1 MQTIPGSE
9 GLVLIFYLFY
19 YYQVLEGEC
28 EGYLA
33 IKGWF
38 LFIFFYY
45 YYHYQVLEGEC
56 EGYLAI
62 KRSWPG
68 QLRGVYGDQ
77 KRFEETYF
85 QAHILKSPLYIV
97 TLYSKHV
104 NIYMRLEETHFR
116 GNFPFFSLVALQRGG
131 QEDLK

>member
-1 MQTIPGSE
+1 MKRFI
-9 GLVLIFYLFY
+9 YLFIGLLSLSGTRGRM
-19 YYQVLEGEC
+19 QRMR
-28 EGYLA
+28 GYEALFF
-33 IKGWF
+33 IF
-38 LFIFFYY
+38 LFFIQLIHHY
-45 YYHYQVLEGEC
+45 YQVLEGEC

-97 TLYSKHV
+97 TLYGKLV
-104 NIYMRLEETHFR
+104 YEYQRLEETYFR
-116 GNFPFFSLVALQRGG
+116 GDLLLFVLAALQRGG
-131 QEDLK
+131 QEDFK

>member
-1 MQTIPGSE
+1 MRRIPGYE
-9 GLVLIFYLFY
+9 VLVFF
-19 YYQVLEGEC
+19 
-28 EGYLA
+28 
-33 IKGWF
+33 
-38 LFIFFYY
+38 FIFFSYY
-45 YYHYQVLEGEC
+45 CYQVLEGEC

-97 TLYSKHV
+97 TLYGKLV
-104 NIYMRLEETHFR
+104 YEYQRLEETYFR
-116 GNFPFFSLVALQRGG
+116 GDLLLFVLAALQRGG
-131 QEDLK
+131 QEDFK